1 METTIAFFI
10 YPKDTAEREECF
22 KRGDF
27 LGFGLTKEDCI
38 KNFHKGMS
46 ELEEMNRES
55 EFKAKVYTEDETEIW
70 EVPIDMYTPNSLDS
84 NSLLRDQL
92 LEKLKETETEETI
105 GEYKEELSKY
115 GIETGL

>member
-10 YPKDTAEREECF
+10 YPKDIAEREDCF
-22 KRGDF
+22 KRGYF

-46 ELEEMNRES
+46 EIEEMNKES
-55 EFKAKVYTEDETEIW
+55 EFKAKVYTEDEIEVW
-70 EVPIDMYTPNSLDS
+70 EVPIEMHTSNSLDS

-92 LEKLKETETEETI
+92 LEKLKETETETI
-105 GEYKEELSKY
+105 GGYKEELSKY
-115 GIETGL
+115 GIETDL

>member
-1 METTIAFFI
+1 
-10 YPKDTAEREECF
+10 
-22 KRGDF
+22 
-27 LGFGLTKEDCI
+27 
-38 KNFHKGMS
+38 MS
-46 ELEEMNRES
+46 EIEEMNKES

-70 EVPIDMYTPNSLDS
+70 EVPIDMHTPNSLDS

-115 GIETGL
+115 GIEASL